1 MAQLVSKCWFW
12 ACVEC
17 IVTGLSP
24 CHYLREDVVYEN
36 QDRQRTI
43 MQEFWPLIYHF
54 YFVVFPLKIVGIFN
68 VKSQKH
74 TSVCCQSILLLPA
87 PISAAVSKTHTIMSG
102 AIP

>member
-24 CHYLREDVVYEN
+24 CHYLWEDIVYKI

-43 MQEFWPLIYHF
+43 VQEFWPLIYHF
-54 YFVVFPLKIVGIFN
+54 YFII
-68 VKSQKH
+68 
-74 TSVCCQSILLLPA
+74 
-87 PISAAVSKTHTIMSG
+87 
-102 AIP
+102 